1 MRNRAK
7 KIVALFFS
15 VVFGAGCCA
24 CGSKAPAPPEG
35 YAREHGE
42 NMFWE
47 KEDTPEDGYILQ
59 NTDIQIYNYCPSVL
73 QEDENTRY
81 VYYCSNRYSTGET
94 KQFEWSG
101 VSPNQQGSYT
111 DFVNEV
117 GDNTIT
123 DYIAYRKGVKVGGEW
138 YWSEKQY
145 VLSPTPGSLT
155 EWEQVCDPNV
165 VKGEFSYNGEQYS
178 YLMAYLACATRDNT
192 YNHVCLAVANSPAGP
207 WKKCEDI
214 NPLIRY
220 SSEGVP
226 DIIKENTYLWGYGQ
240 ASMINLDKKGDV
252 LMFYSSI
259 CPVQNQSSG
268 AWGHATDTTV
278 TRFDLSDLNDVKI
291 KSSVRGISADGL
303 TNADGTSLSSLT
315 NGDYAF
321 DPSTNRIYL
330 IGDGGFVAYVENRS
344 LQAAPNVGDVF
355 FDYAGRWKEENIAW
369 TTVAHLQANY
379 PRTYSRLHNNCI
391 IRDAYGYIPD
401 GKRLEFAVTGAL
413 PDGGYKQIFPA
424 ATQHIW
430 TYRILRKTLDIV

>member
-1 MRNRAK
+1 
-7 KIVALFFS
+7 
-15 VVFGAGCCA
+15 
-24 CGSKAPAPPEG
+24 
-35 YAREHGE
+35 
-42 NMFWE
+42 
-47 KEDTPEDGYILQ
+47 
-59 NTDIQIYNYCPSVL
+59 
-73 QEDENTRY
+73 
-81 VYYCSNRYSTGET
+81 
-94 KQFEWSG
+94 
-101 VSPNQQGSYT
+101 
-111 DFVNEV
+111 
-117 GDNTIT
+117 
-123 DYIAYRKGVKVGGEW
+123 
-138 YWSEKQY
+138 
-145 VLSPTPGSLT
+145 
-155 EWEQVCDPNV
+155 
-165 VKGEFSYNGEQYS
+165 
-178 YLMAYLACATRDNT
+178 MAYLACATRDNT

-220 SSEGVP
+220 SSDGVP
-226 DIIKENTYLWGYGQ
+226 DLIKENTYLWGYGQ

-355 FDYAGRWKEENIAW
+355 FD
-369 TTVAHLQANY
+369 
-379 PRTYSRLHNNCI
+379 
-391 IRDAYGYIPD
+391 
-401 GKRLEFAVTGAL
+401 
-413 PDGGYKQIFPA
+413 
-424 ATQHIW
+424 
-430 TYRILRKTLDIV
+430 

>member
-7 KIVALFFS
+7 KIVSLFFS
-15 VVFGAGCCA
+15 VVFGAACCS
-24 CGSKAPAPPEG
+24 CGSKVPAPPEG
-35 YAREHGE
+35 YVKEYGE

-47 KEDTPEDGYILQ
+47 NEDTPDDGFILQ

-165 VKGEFSYNGEQYS
+165 VKGEFFYNGEQYS

-207 WKKCEDI
+207 WKKSEDI

-220 SSEGVP
+220 SSDGVP
-226 DIIKENTYLWGYGQ
+226 DLIKENTYLWGYGQ

-259 CPVQNQSSG
+259 CPVQYRSSG

-291 KSSVRGISADGL
+291 KSSVRGFSADG
-303 TNADGTSLSSLT
+303 
-315 NGDYAF
+315 
-321 DPSTNRIYL
+321 
-330 IGDGGFVAYVENRS
+330 
-344 LQAAPNVGDVF
+344 
-355 FDYAGRWKEENIAW
+355 
-369 TTVAHLQANY
+369 
-379 PRTYSRLHNNCI
+379 
-391 IRDAYGYIPD
+391 
-401 GKRLEFAVTGAL
+401 
-413 PDGGYKQIFPA
+413 
-424 ATQHIW
+424 
-430 TYRILRKTLDIV
+430 